1 MIEISVRK
9 NEITVAGHAQYA
21 SLGKDIV
28 CSGVSTLVQ
37 TLIASIKILTK
48 DEIQYDLSLGTA
60 DIKFENLS
68 KESQTLV
75 DSFLVG
81 IQMIADTYP
90 EHVRIV

>member
-1 MIEISVRK
+1 MIKVSVRQ
-9 NEITVAGHAQYA
+9 NRITVTGHAKYA
-21 SLGKDIV
+21 PLGQDIV

-37 TLIASIKILTK
+37 TLIASIEKLTK
-48 DEIQYDLSLGTA
+48 DEIQYDLLLGIA

-90 EHVRIV
+90 AHVRIV